1 MSATQSFPLTLLASS
16 ITGALLAVSSFAV
29 SAQDFSAT
37 TQEQQPSEVE
47 VSGFSTPTLKH
58 SQSDFGGVGLMQMPT
73 ARMAPEGEF
82 NLSASFNNEYYF
94 YNVSLQLMP
103 WLETTIRY
111 TQTQDVLYSGDNAGD
126 PNCSANNFSGC
137 NTHADK
143 GIDFKVRLI
152 EEGYYLP
159 ELSVGVRD
167 FGGTGLFDGE
177 FVAASKRFG
186 PLDVTLGMGWGYM
199 GTSGNVTNPFCKA
212 SDKYCERPS
221 DTKGNGGSVDFE
233 RWFKGDAA
241 IYGGLEYQTPYKP
254 LTLKLEYDSNDYS
267 QDYPVTN
274 GAAVMT
280 QHTPWN
286 VGAVYRFTD
295 WATAKVSYERGDTLT
310 MGFDLTTNFN
320 EIASVWRD
328 TEAATLRPSEAS
340 SMDEVELA
348 ELTQELET
356 VAGYDQAQIL
366 VDDNT
371 LIVKGEQVKYRNRE
385 VALERG
391 ATVIA
396 NHVPDYIDT
405 YKIVETSNAGE
416 LNQTAIDANQFKQ
429 VATYQYLDSEI
440 QDAAQPSDVES
451 KSAIAYREGITY
463 YDDRERFDVS
473 VAPNLAQSFGS
484 AEDFYLYALGL
495 YTNASFW
502 ATNNIELSGSLYI
515 NLIDNY
521 DKFNYEIPTDGTA
534 QTPRVRTLFRSYVDE
549 PVRLDRLQ
557 LTWFEDYG
565 SGIYTQAYGGY
576 LESMF
581 AGVGG
586 EVLYRPYNS
595 NWAIGADATAISQRD
610 PESWFGTFDE
620 ELQYH
625 EKDQAYYKVIDKG
638 TTGFVTGYYMPQ
650 WDFLSDTLFKVG
662 VGKFLAGDIG
672 TRIDFSKQFK
682 SGVIAGAFVSL
693 TDMTTEEYGEGSYTK
708 GFYVSIPFD
717 LITVKPSSSR
727 SQFTWQPL
735 TRDGGQVLNKQ
746 YNLFDQTDA
755 RSPWFQRPSSVK

>member
-16 ITGALLAVSSFAV
+16 ITGALLAVSSVAV
-29 SAQDFSAT
+29 SAQDFSTTMRDFSAT
-37 TQEQQPSEVE
+37 TQELPSQVE

-58 SQSDFGGVGLMQMPT
+58 SQTNFGGVGLMQMPT

-111 TQTQDVLYSGDNAGD
+111 TQVQDLLYSGNGSAD
-126 PNCSANNFSGC
+126 CSQNSFSGC
-137 NTHADK
+137 TKYTDK
-143 GIDFKVRLI
+143 GIDFKVRLM

-199 GTSGNVTNPFCKA
+199 GTSGNFTNPFCKA
-212 SDKYCERPS
+212 SDRFCERPS
-221 DTKGNGGSVDFE
+221 DFKGNGGSVDFE

-267 QDYPVTN
+267 QDFPVMR
-274 GAAVMT
+274 GGVDMT

-286 VGAVYRFTD
+286 VGALYRFSD

-320 EIASVWRD
+320 QIASVWRD

-348 ELTQELET
+348 KLTQELET
-356 VAGYDQAQIL
+356 VAGYEQAQIL

-385 VALERG
+385 VAQERG

-396 NHVPDYIDT
+396 NYAPDYIDT
-405 YKIVETSNAGE
+405 YKIVETSSAGE
-416 LNQTAIDANQFKQ
+416 LNQTTIDANQFKQ
-429 VATYQYLDSEI
+429 VATYQYLDSDI
-440 QDAAQPSDVES
+440 QDATQPSDVES
-451 KSAIAYREGITY
+451 KSAIAYHDG
-463 YDDRERFDVS
+463 RERFDVS

-484 AEDFYLYALGL
+484 AENFYLYALGL

-586 EVLYRPYNS
+586 EILYRPYNS

-625 EKDQAYYKVIDKG
+625 EKDKAYYKVIDKG

-717 LITVKPSSSR
+717 LTTVKPSSSR
-727 SQFTWQPL
+727 AQFTWQPL

-746 YNLFDQTDA
+746 YNLFEQTDA

>member
-58 SQSDFGGVGLMQMPT
+58 SQTNFGGVGLMQMPT

-111 TQTQDVLYSGDNAGD
+111 TQVQDLLYSGGGD
-126 PNCSANNFSGC
+126 QDCSQNSFSGC
-137 NTHADK
+137 TNYTDK

-199 GTSGNVTNPFCKA
+199 GTSGNFTNPFCKA
-212 SDKYCERPS
+212 SDKFCERES
-221 DTKGNGGSVDFE
+221 DTKGNGGMVDFE

-267 QDYPVTN
+267 QDFPVVR
-274 GAAVMT
+274 GGVDMT

-286 VGAVYRFTD
+286 VGALYRFSD

-328 TEAATLRPSEAS
+328 TEAATLRPSETS
-340 SMDEVELA
+340 SMDDVELA
-348 ELTQELET
+348 KLTEELET
-356 VAGYDQAQIL
+356 VAGYEQAQIL
-366 VDDNT
+366 VNDNT

-429 VATYQYLDSEI
+429 VATYQYLDSDI
-440 QDAAQPSDVES
+440 QDAVQPSDVES
-451 KSAIAYREGITY
+451 KSAIAYHDG
-463 YDDRERFDVS
+463 RERFDVS

-502 ATNNIELSGSLYI
+502 ATNNVELSGSLYI

-549 PVRLDRLQ
+549 R
-557 LTWFEDYG
+557 
-565 SGIYTQAYGGY
+565 
-576 LESMF
+576 
-581 AGVGG
+581 
-586 EVLYRPYNS
+586 
-595 NWAIGADATAISQRD
+595 
-610 PESWFGTFDE
+610 
-620 ELQYH
+620 
-625 EKDQAYYKVIDKG
+625 
-638 TTGFVTGYYMPQ
+638 FV
-650 WDFLSDTLFKVG
+650 
-662 VGKFLAGDIG
+662 
-672 TRIDFSKQFK
+672 
-682 SGVIAGAFVSL
+682 
-693 TDMTTEEYGEGSYTK
+693 
-708 GFYVSIPFD
+708 
-717 LITVKPSSSR
+717 
-727 SQFTWQPL
+727 
-735 TRDGGQVLNKQ
+735 
-746 YNLFDQTDA
+746 
-755 RSPWFQRPSSVK
+755 

>member
-1 MSATQSFPLTLLASS
+1 MSANQSFPLTFLASS
-16 ITGALLAVSSFAV
+16 ITGALLAVSSFSVIA
-29 SAQDFSAT
+29 
-37 TQEQQPSEVE
+37 QEQQSSEVE
-47 VSGFSTPTLKH
+47 VSSFNAPTLQH
-58 SQSDFGGVGLMQMPT
+58 SQTNFGGVGLMQMPT

-94 YNVSLQLMP
+94 YNVSLQVMP

-111 TQTQDVLYSGDNAGD
+111 TQVQDLLYSGGGNVD
-126 PNCSANNFSGC
+126 CSQNSFSDC
-137 NTHADK
+137 TKYTDK

-159 ELSVGVRD
+159 ELSIGVRD

-177 FVAASKRFG
+177 FIAASKQFG

-199 GTSGNVTNPFCKA
+199 GTSGNFTNPFCKA
-212 SDKYCERPS
+212 SDRFCERPS
-221 DTKGNGGSVDFE
+221 DFKGNGGSIDFE
-233 RWFKGDAA
+233 RWFKGEVA
-241 IYGGLEYQTPYKP
+241 IYGGLEYQTPVKSIIF
-254 LTLKLEYDSNDYS
+254 KLEYDSNDYS
-267 QDYPVTN
+267 EDFPTIS
-274 GAAVMT
+274 ATDMT

-286 VGAVYRFTD
+286 VGMLYRFNE
-295 WATAKVSYERGDTLT
+295 WATAKMSYERGDTLT

-320 EIASVWRD
+320 DIASIWRD
-328 TEAATLRPSEAS
+328 TEAAELRPTKAIN
-340 SMDEVELA
+340 MDDVDLVKLTEELDII
-348 ELTQELET
+348 
-356 VAGYDQAQIL
+356 AGYEQAQVL

-371 LIVKGEQVKYRNRE
+371 LVVKGKQVKYRDRE
-385 VALERG
+385 AALERG

-396 NHVPDYIDT
+396 NHVPDYINT
-405 YKIVETSNAGE
+405 YQIVETSNAGE
-416 LNQTAIDANQFKQ
+416 LSQTDINAQQFKKS
-429 VATYQYLDSEI
+429 ASYSYLDSDIKDSTQNREVASTSALEYH
-440 QDAAQPSDVES
+440 DA
-451 KSAIAYREGITY
+451 
-463 YDDRERFDVS
+463 RERFDVS

-484 AEDFYLYALGL
+484 AEGFYLYALGL

-521 DKFNYEIPTDGTA
+521 DKFNYTVPEDGTD
-534 QTPRVRTLFRSYVDE
+534 QTARVRTLFREYVEE

-565 SGIYTQAYGGY
+565 SGIYSQAYAGY

-586 EVLYRPYNS
+586 EVLYRPYSS
-595 NWAIGADATAISQRD
+595 NWAIGADVTAISQRD
-610 PESWFGTFDE
+610 PNSWFETFDE
-620 ELQYH
+620 EW
-625 EKDQAYYKVIDKG
+625 QAHPTDPNRSYRVIDKG

-650 WDFLSDTLFKVG
+650 WEFLSDTLLKVG
-662 VGKFLAGDIG
+662 FGKFLAGDVG

-693 TDMTTEEYGEGSYTK
+693 TDLSEEDFGEGSYTK

-717 LITVKPSSSR
+717 LLTVKPSSNR
-727 SQFTWQPL
+727 TKFTWQPL

-746 YNLFDQTDA
+746 YNLFEQTDA
-755 RSPWFQRPSSVK
+755 RSPWFQRPSKVK

>member
-1 MSATQSFPLTLLASS
+1 MSANQSFPLTLLASS
-16 ITGALLAVSSFAV
+16 ITGALLTVSSF
-29 SAQDFSAT
+29 SSTAQD
-37 TQEQQPSEVE
+37 QQLSEVE
-47 VSGFSTPTLKH
+47 VSSFNAPTLKH
-58 SQSDFGGVGLMQMPT
+58 SQTNFGGVGLMQMQT

-82 NLSASFNNEYYF
+82 NLSTSFNNDYYF
-94 YNVSLQLMP
+94 YNVSLQVMP

-111 TQTQDVLYSGDNAGD
+111 TQVQDLLYTGNDSGD
-126 PNCSANNFSGC
+126 CSQNSFSGC
-137 NTHADK
+137 TKYTDK

-199 GTSGNVTNPFCKA
+199 GTSGNFTNPFCKA
-212 SDKYCERPS
+212 SDRFCERPS
-221 DTKGNGGSVDFE
+221 DFKGNGGSFDFE

-241 IYGGLEYQTPYKP
+241 IYGGLEYKTPFKP

-267 QDYPVTN
+267 QDFPVSS
-274 GAAVMT
+274 GFDMT

-286 VGAVYRFTD
+286 IGALYRFND

-320 EIASVWRD
+320 EIASTWRD
-328 TEAATLRPSEAS
+328 TEAAELRPTEAS
-340 SMDEVELA
+340 SMNEVDLAKLA
-348 ELTQELET
+348 EELDT
-356 VAGYDQAQIL
+356 IAGYDQAQVL
-366 VDDNT
+366 VDDKT
-371 LIVKGEQVKYRNRE
+371 LVVKGKQVKYRDRE

-396 NHVPDYIDT
+396 NHVPDYIET
-405 YKIVETSNAGE
+405 YQIVETSNAGE
-416 LNQTAIDANQFKQ
+416 LSQTDINAQQFKKS
-429 VATYQYLDSEI
+429 ASYSYLDSDI
-440 QDAAQPSDVES
+440 KDSTQNRDVTAT
-451 KSAIAYREGITY
+451 SAVDY

-473 VAPNLAQSFGS
+473 VSPNLAQSFGS

-521 DKFNYEIPTDGTA
+521 DKFNYTIPEDGTD
-534 QTPRVRTLFRSYVDE
+534 QTARVRTLFREYVEE

-565 SGIYTQAYGGY
+565 SGVYSQVYAGY

-595 NWAIGADATAISQRD
+595 NWAIGVDVTAISQRD
-610 PESWFGTFDE
+610 PDSWFETFDE
-620 ELQYH
+620 EW
-625 EKDQAYYKVIDKG
+625 QAHPTDPNRSYRVIDKG
-638 TTGFVTGYYMPQ
+638 TTGFVTGYYMPK
-650 WDFLSDTLFKVG
+650 WEFLSDTLFKVG
-662 VGKFLAGDIG
+662 FGKFLAGDIG

-693 TDMTTEEYGEGSYTK
+693 TDLSEEDFGEGSYTK

-717 LITVKPSSSR
+717 LLTVKPSSNR
-727 SQFTWQPL
+727 TQFTWQPL

-746 YNLFDQTDA
+746 YNLFEQTDA
-755 RSPWFQRPSSVK
+755 RSPWFQRPSKVE

>member
-1 MSATQSFPLTLLASS
+1 MSANQSFPLTLLASS
-16 ITGALLAVSSFAV
+16 ITGALLAVSSF
-29 SAQDFSAT
+29 SANA
-37 TQEQQPSEVE
+37 QEQQPSEVE
-47 VSGFSTPTLKH
+47 VSSFNAPTLKH
-58 SQSDFGGVGLMQMPT
+58 SQTNFGGVGLMQMPT
-73 ARMAPEGEF
+73 ARMVPEGEF

-94 YNVSLQLMP
+94 YNVSLQVMP

-111 TQTQDVLYSGDNAGD
+111 AQVQDLLYSGNGSGD
-126 PNCSANNFSGC
+126 CSQNSFSGC
-137 NTHADK
+137 TKYTDK

-159 ELSVGVRD
+159 ELSIGVRD

-177 FVAASKRFG
+177 FIAASKQFG

-199 GTSGNVTNPFCKA
+199 GTSGNFTNPFCKA
-212 SDKYCERPS
+212 SDRFCERPS
-221 DTKGNGGSVDFE
+221 DFKGNGGSIDFE
-233 RWFKGDAA
+233 RWFKGEVA
-241 IYGGLEYQTPYKP
+241 IYGGLEYQTPVKSIIF
-254 LTLKLEYDSNDYS
+254 KLEYDSNDYS
-267 QDYPVTN
+267 EDFPTIS
-274 GAAVMT
+274 ATDMT

-286 VGAVYRFTD
+286 VGMLYRFNE
-295 WATAKVSYERGDTLT
+295 WATAKMSYERGDTLT

-320 EIASVWRD
+320 DIASIWRD
-328 TEAATLRPSEAS
+328 TEAAELRPTKAIN
-340 SMDEVELA
+340 MDDVDLVKLTEELDII
-348 ELTQELET
+348 
-356 VAGYDQAQIL
+356 AGYEQAQVL

-371 LIVKGEQVKYRNRE
+371 LVVKGKQVKYRDRE
-385 VALERG
+385 AALERG

-396 NHVPDYIDT
+396 NHVPDYINT
-405 YKIVETSNAGE
+405 YQIVETSNAGE
-416 LNQTAIDANQFKQ
+416 LSQTDINAQQFKKS
-429 VATYQYLDSEI
+429 ASYSYLDSDIKDSTKNREVASTSAVEYH
-440 QDAAQPSDVES
+440 DA
-451 KSAIAYREGITY
+451 
-463 YDDRERFDVS
+463 RERFDVS
-473 VAPNLAQSFGS
+473 VSPNLAQSFGS

-521 DKFNYEIPTDGTA
+521 DKFNYTVPEDGTD
-534 QTPRVRTLFRSYVDE
+534 QTARVRTLFREYVEE

-565 SGIYTQAYGGY
+565 SGIYSQAYAGY

-586 EVLYRPYNS
+586 EVLYRPYSS
-595 NWAIGADATAISQRD
+595 NWAIGADVTAISQRD
-610 PESWFGTFDE
+610 PNSWFETFDE
-620 ELQYH
+620 EW
-625 EKDQAYYKVIDKG
+625 QAHPTDPNRSYRVIDKG

-650 WDFLSDTLFKVG
+650 WEFLSDTLLKVG
-662 VGKFLAGDIG
+662 FGKFLAGDVG

-693 TDMTTEEYGEGSYTK
+693 TDLSEEDFGEGSYTK

-717 LITVKPSSSR
+717 LLTVKPSSSR
-727 SQFTWQPL
+727 TQFTWQPL

-746 YNLFDQTDA
+746 YNLFEQTDA
-755 RSPWFQRPSSVK
+755 RSPWFQRPSQAK

>member
-1 MSATQSFPLTLLASS
+1 MSANQSFPLTLLASS
-16 ITGALLAVSSFAV
+16 ITGALLAVSSFSAA
-29 SAQDFSAT
+29 AQDFSAEVK
-37 TQEQQPSEVE
+37 EQAPLEVE
-47 VSGFSTPTLKH
+47 VSSFNAPTLKH
-58 SQSDFGGVGLMQMPT
+58 SQTNFGGVGLMQMPT

-94 YNVSLQLMP
+94 YNVSLQVMP
-103 WLETTIRY
+103 WLEATVRY
-111 TQTQDVLYSGDNAGD
+111 TQVQDLLYSGNGSAD
-126 PNCSANNFSGC
+126 CSQNSFSGC
-137 NTHADK
+137 TKYTDK

-199 GTSGNVTNPFCKA
+199 GTSGNFTNPFCKA
-212 SDKYCERPS
+212 SDRFCERPS
-221 DTKGNGGSVDFE
+221 DFKGNGGSIDFE

-267 QDYPVTN
+267 QDFPVVR
-274 GAAVMT
+274 GGVDMT

-286 VGAVYRFTD
+286 VGALYRFND

-310 MGFDLTTNFN
+310 FGFDLTTNFN
-320 EIASVWRD
+320 EIASIWRD
-328 TEAATLRPSEAS
+328 TEAAQLRPTEAS
-340 SMDEVELA
+340 SMDEVDLAKLTEELDSI
-348 ELTQELET
+348 
-356 VAGYDQAQIL
+356 AGYEQAQVL
-366 VDDNT
+366 VDNNT
-371 LIVKGEQVKYRNRE
+371 LVVKGEQVKYRDRE

-405 YKIVETSNAGE
+405 YQIVETSSAGE
-416 LNQTAIDANQFKQ
+416 LSQTDINADQFKQ
-429 VATYQYLDSEI
+429 AASYSYLDSDIKDSTQHREVASNSATEYH
-440 QDAAQPSDVES
+440 DA
-451 KSAIAYREGITY
+451 
-463 YDDRERFDVS
+463 RERFDVS
-473 VAPNLAQSFGS
+473 VSPNLAQSFGS

-521 DKFNYEIPTDGTA
+521 DKFNYTVPEDGTD
-534 QTPRVRTLFRSYVDE
+534 QTARVRTLFREYVEE

-565 SGIYTQAYGGY
+565 SGIYSQAYAGY

-595 NWAIGADATAISQRD
+595 NWAVGADITAISQRD
-610 PESWFGTFDE
+610 PDSWFKTFDQE
-620 ELQYH
+620 W
-625 EKDQAYYKVIDKG
+625 QAHPTDSSRSYRVIDKG

-650 WDFLSDTLFKVG
+650 WEFLSDTLFKVG
-662 VGKFLAGDIG
+662 VGKFLAGDVG

-693 TDMTTEEYGEGSYTK
+693 TDLSEEDFGEGSYTK

-717 LITVKPSSSR
+717 LLTVKPSSNR
-727 SQFTWQPL
+727 TQFTWQPL

-746 YNLFDQTDA
+746 YNLFEQTDA
-755 RSPWFQRPSSVK
+755 RSPWFQRPSKVK

>member
-1 MSATQSFPLTLLASS
+1 MSANQSFSLTLLASS
-16 ITGALLAVSSFAV
+16 ITGTLLAVSSL
-29 SAQDFSAT
+29 SAT
-37 TQEQQPSEVE
+37 AQEQQSSEVG
-47 VSGFSTPTLKH
+47 VSNFNAPTLQH
-58 SQSDFGGVGLMQMPT
+58 SQTNFGGVGLMQMPT

-94 YNVSLQLMP
+94 YNVSLQVMP

-111 TQTQDVLYSGDNAGD
+111 TQVQDLLYSGGGNVD
-126 PNCSANNFSGC
+126 CSQNTFSGC
-137 NTHADK
+137 NTLADK
-143 GIDFKVRLI
+143 GIDFKVRLV

-199 GTSGNVTNPFCKA
+199 GTSGNFTNPFCKA
-212 SDKYCERPS
+212 NDRFCERPS
-221 DTKGNGGSVDFE
+221 DFKGNGGSIDFE

-267 QDYPVTN
+267 QDVPVVR
-274 GAAVMT
+274 GGVDMT

-286 VGAVYRFTD
+286 VGALYRFND

-320 EIASVWRD
+320 EIASIWRD
-328 TEAATLRPSEAS
+328 TEAAEFRPTEAS
-340 SMDEVELA
+340 SMDEVDLAKLTEELD
-348 ELTQELET
+348 TI
-356 VAGYDQAQIL
+356 AGYEQAVVL
-366 VDDNT
+366 VDEDM
-371 LIVKGEQVKYRNRE
+371 LVVKGEQVKYRNRA

-396 NHVPDYIDT
+396 NHVPDYINT
-405 YKIVETSNAGE
+405 YQIVETSNAGE
-416 LNQTAIDANQFKQ
+416 LSQTDINANQFKKS
-429 VATYQYLDSEI
+429 ASYSYLDSDIKDSTHNREVTSNS
-440 QDAAQPSDVES
+440 AVE
-451 KSAIAYREGITY
+451 Y
-463 YDDRERFDVS
+463 YDAGERFDVS

-521 DKFNYEIPTDGTA
+521 DKFNYEIPEDGTA

-557 LTWFEDYG
+557 LTWFEDYSNG
-565 SGIYTQAYGGY
+565 VYSQAYVGY

-595 NWAIGADATAISQRD
+595 NWAIGADFTAISQRD
-610 PESWFGTFDE
+610 PDSWFETFDE
-620 ELQYH
+620 EDQFH

-650 WDFLSDTLFKVG
+650 WEFLSDTLFKVG
-662 VGKFLAGDIG
+662 FGKFLAGDIG

-693 TDMTTEEYGEGSYTK
+693 TDLSEEDFGEGSYTK

-717 LITVKPSSSR
+717 LLTVKPSSNR
-727 SQFTWQPL
+727 TQFTWQPL

-746 YNLFDQTDA
+746 YNLFEQTDA
-755 RSPWFQRPSSVK
+755 RSPWFQRPSKVE